1 MGNKIMDTVKAPL
14 VTVYIPNHNYGRF
27 IEQAIKSVLSQTLQ
41 DFELII
47 IDDGSTDNSEEIINR
62 YADHD
67 KIITIFQ
74 RKKGLNVTNNIALRA
89 SRGSYIMRL
98 DADDYL
104 DENALSVLAGML
116 ERNPDTGLVFPD
128 YFIADEGGIVEE
140 LIRRHD
146 FSQVTMLDQ
155 PAHGACTLIRRE
167 CLMELGGYNESYS
180 CQDGYELWLR
190 FTKRYRVQN
199 VNLPLF
205 YYRRHS
211 RSLTCDED
219 RLLDTRASIIEEQ
232 TRINGGKLKGVA
244 VIPVRGRS
252 TDPSSPALR
261 LLGGRPLIDWTL
273 ETALQAKR
281 LEGVMVTSPDQDLL
295 NYVYGKY
302 GRKVITVKRDRE
314 LARPNTFIED
324 TVFHALQE
332 YSLHR
337 TVPGAVVLLYIE
349 CPFRSPR
356 YVDSAIDVMELFG
369 SDTVVAARPD
379 TDVFYRHNGAGL
391 EPLRKDQV
399 LRLER
404 EDLYREVGQL
414 RVIRRDFLEQTR
426 QVSGGKVGHVV
437 LDAVAALRLRS
448 DWDWEVAELQAS
460 KRGK

>member
-1 MGNKIMDTVKAPL
+1 MGNRVMGKVKAPL

-27 IEQAIKSVLSQTLQ
+27 IDQAIKSVLSQTLQ

-47 IDDGSTDNSEEIINR
+47 IDDGSTDNSEEIIKR
-62 YADHD
+62 YVGHD

-74 RKKGLNVTNNIALRA
+74 KKKGLNVTNNIALRA

-128 YFIADEGGIVEE
+128 YFIVDEGGIIQE
-140 LIRRHD
+140 LVRRHD

-167 CLMELGGYNESYS
+167 CLMDLGGYNESYS

-205 YYRRHS
+205 YYRKHS

-219 RLLDTRASIIEEQ
+219 RLLDTRARIIEEQ
-232 TRINGGKLKGVA
+232 TRMNGRQLKGVA

-252 TDPSSPALR
+252 IDPSSPALR

-295 NYVYGKY
+295 SYVSAKY
-302 GRKVITVKRDRE
+302 KGKVITVKRDRE
-314 LARPNTFIED
+314 LAMPNTFIED

-332 YSLHR
+332 YSLHS
-337 TVPGAVVLLYIE
+337 TLPGAVVLLYIE

-356 YVDSAIDVMELFG
+356 YVDTAIDVMELFG
-369 SDTVVAARPD
+369 SDTVVGVRPD

-448 DWDWEVAELQAS
+448 DWDWELAELQAS
-460 KRGK
+460 KKGN